1 MIINNCLNKKGMAK
15 KINKPKKESKLPK
28 LLIACIWLFSIGSI
42 LVLALALL
50 IISFTDLP
58 SLEELENPKS
68 NLATEVI
75 TSDGVVLGQYFRQN
89 RTNADFY
96 ELPDNLVNALVATE
110 DERFYAHA
118 GVDGEAIARAV
129 AKMGKGG
136 GGSTIT
142 QQLARMLTHVR
153 SKNIFTAIKQKL
165 GEWIIATRIERSY
178 TKEEILAMYFN
189 QYDFLNNAVGIN
201 SAARVYF
208 NKKPID
214 LTIEESAM
222 LVGMAK
228 NSSLYNPIRR
238 PELVLKRREVVLSQ
252 MKNNSFI
259 NQQKYDSLR
268 VLPLGLNYTTV
279 DHKTGAAPYLRETLR
294 AEVSNILKSKDE
306 KGKYLYF
313 NKEKDRSY
321 DMYTDGLRV
330 YTTVDSRMQAYA
342 EYAVK
347 EHLGHELQGDL
358 DKLLDRKNGAY
369 SKRPPFNNHVSKEIV
384 DQVLSQAKKQT
395 MLYKKLVG
403 KVCTVCERPG
413 TRKKKIEGKLSYV
426 CDFNHDHIEEV
437 KTEKEIEEIFNT
449 PVKTQ
454 VFDWKSEGYEK
465 DTLISPMDK
474 IKYHKR
480 FLRSGLMSMDPRT
493 GYIKA
498 WVGGPNFKYFQ
509 YDMVKKGRRQVGSTF
524 KPFVYATALTKG
536 QEVISPCEK
545 ISNIEYCSDIEYNDK
560 RSKQWCPKTGDK
572 YDGLPITF
580 KEALAGSMNNV
591 TVEVI
596 NRVKPVRVIANVEKM
611 GFKKGIIEPFPS
623 MALGV
628 FDLSVYEMVGAI
640 STFANQGIYIE
651 PIIISRIEDKKG
663 NIIYQSKTETE
674 QVFDPHTAYTTIQMM
689 KGVVD
694 GIYDPRRKTSKGG
707 RVVHGTSIR
716 LRGAKSGQRPY
727 VGFKNPIAGKTG
739 TTNNNTDGWFLGLTP
754 ELVTG
759 VWTGCEDK
767 AVHFNATYFGQ
778 GANMALPI
786 WGYYMNKVYEDSTL
800 NVSKGDFDRPE
811 NYIDIYNCNGESN
824 TGPIDPND
832 IDFGNN
838 W

>member
-1 MIINNCLNKKGMAK
+1 MIKEGLREVFKKHKMAK
-15 KINKPKKESKLPK
+15 KKNENKKQSKLSK
-28 LLIACIWLFSIGSI
+28 LFIACIWLFSIGGI
-42 LVLALALL
+42 LALAIVLL
-50 IISFTDLP
+50 ITSFTNLP
-58 SLEELENPKS
+58 SLEELENPQS

-75 TSDGVVLGQYFRQN
+75 TSDGVVLGQYFKQN

-96 ELPDNLVNALVATE
+96 ELPDNLVNALIATE
-110 DERFYAHA
+110 DERFYDHA

-129 AKMGKGG
+129 IKMGRGG
-136 GGSTIT
+136 GGSTLT
-142 QQLARMLTHVR
+142 QQLAKMMFNEPAR
-153 SKNIFTAIKQKL
+153 NIFQRIGQKF
-165 GEWIIATRIERSY
+165 GEWIIATRIEKNY
-178 TKEEILAMYFN
+178 TKEEIIAMYFN

-214 LTIEESAM
+214 LNIEESAM

-228 NSSLYNPIRR
+228 NSALFNPLRR
-238 PELVLKRREVVLSQ
+238 PDTVLHRREVVLFQ
-252 MKNNSFI
+252 MKKNNFI
-259 NQQKYDSLR
+259 TQQQYDSLR

-294 AEVSNILKSKDE
+294 EEVKDILSEKDE
-306 KGKYLYF
+306 DGEYKYF
-313 NKEKDRSY
+313 NKEKNRPY

-342 EYAVK
+342 EYAVE
-347 EHLGHELQGDL
+347 EHLGKELQDDL
-358 DKLLDRKNGAY
+358 DMFIDRKNGSF
-369 SKRPPFNNHVSKEIV
+369 SKHPPFNNHVDKETV
-384 DQVLSQAKKQT
+384 DRILDQAKKQT
-395 MLYKKLVG
+395 MLYKKLTG
-403 KVCTVCERPG
+403 KICSVCERPG
-413 TRKKKIEGKLSYV
+413 TTKKTIDGKLSYV
-426 CDFNHDHIEEV
+426 CDYNSDHIEEV
-437 KTEKEIEEIFNT
+437 KSDKEIEEIFNT

-454 VFDWKSEGYEK
+454 VFDWKSPGYEK
-465 DTLISPMDK
+465 DTVISPMDK

-493 GYIKA
+493 GFIKA

-524 KPFVYATALTKG
+524 KPFVYATAISEG
-536 QEVISPCEK
+536 VMSPCEQ
-545 ISNIEYCSDIEYNDK
+545 IPNIEYCSDVEYNER

-580 KEALAGSMNNV
+580 KEALAASMNNI

-596 NRVKPVRVIANVEKM
+596 NRAKPINVVNNVEKM

-623 MALGV
+623 IALGV
-628 FDLSVYEMVGAI
+628 FDLSVYEMVGGI

-663 NIIYQSKTETE
+663 NVIYQSKTETE
-674 QVFDPHTAYTTIQMM
+674 QIFDPNTAYTTIQMM

-694 GIYDPRRKTSKGG
+694 GVRDPIRKKFY
-707 RVVHGTSIR
+707 GTSIR
-716 LRGAKSGQRPY
+716 LRGAKSEQRPY
-727 VGFKNPIAGKTG
+727 AGIRTPIAGKTG

-767 AVHFNATYFGQ
+767 AVHFTTTYYGQ

-786 WGYYMNKVYEDSTL
+786 WGYYMNKVYADTTL
-800 NVSKGDFDRPE
+800 NISKGDFDRPD
-811 NYIDIYNCNGESN
+811 NYIDVNNCNGQDNSI
-824 TGPIDPND
+824 PIDFSD
-832 IDFGNN
+832 MDSFSSSE